1 MCEAIY
7 FRITAERTDNGVYVI
22 ASTDI
27 IVFTHA
33 NPSDSGLYNCS
44 ATNKLGSAW
53 RAYRVTVEEEGKL
66 LHMCTNTHTH
76 VRAYTYTHKH
86 TGRHINSS
94 IYTYYNNT
102 KSYTSIS
109 P

>member
-53 RAYRVTVEEEGKL
+53 RAYRVTVEEEGKYTCA
-66 LHMCTNTHTH
+66 HTHTYAH
-76 VRAYTYTHKH
+76 TH
-86 TGRHINSS
+86 TGRYINSS
-94 IYTYYNNT
+94 IYTYYNDT